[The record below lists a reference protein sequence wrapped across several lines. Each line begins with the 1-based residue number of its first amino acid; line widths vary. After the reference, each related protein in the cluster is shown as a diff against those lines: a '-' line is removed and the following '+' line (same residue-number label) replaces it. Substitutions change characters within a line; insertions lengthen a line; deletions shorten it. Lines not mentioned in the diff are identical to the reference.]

1 MATFGHRDDMVDD
14 GAERVRA
21 LEGLVDRAAAYPA
34 DVLRGQDYPFV
45 GLELHAVRTVAVG
58 PVLLFLHDFMISR
71 YQNARRR

>member
-1 MATFGHRDDMVDD
+1 MATFGHRYDVIDD
-14 GAERVRA
+14 GAERVGA

-34 DVLRGQDYPFV
+34 DVLSGQDYPFV
-45 GLELHAVRTVAVG
+45 SLELHAVRTVAVG